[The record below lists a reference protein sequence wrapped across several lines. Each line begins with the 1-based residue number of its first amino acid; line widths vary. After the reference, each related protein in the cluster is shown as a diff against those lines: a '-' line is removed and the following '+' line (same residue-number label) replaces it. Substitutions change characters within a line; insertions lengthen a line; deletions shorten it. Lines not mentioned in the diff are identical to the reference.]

1 MTDLWTALSLAAVI
15 EGLLLFAF
23 PGAWRRTA
31 EHLLSMPPTRL
42 RVLGACVIAAGLLG
56 LYLMRG

>member
-15 EGLLLFAF
+15 EGLLLFVF

-31 EHLLSMPPTRL
+31 MRLLSMPPTRL
-42 RVLGACVIAAGLLG
+42 RVLGAYVIAAGLLG
-56 LYLMRG
+56 LYAIRR